1 MPKHLLPLAPPGERR
16 GFVYKAFSTF
26 ALVTLAFVLLV
37 TSVGTYW
44 GRYFLADL
52 PATPVEVYHNTW
64 RVARDNIYDQSKLK
78 NWDSWEHK
86 FDSQIKTDED
96 ALRFANEMLS
106 SLDESYT
113 ALLPR
118 EQVERDKARADGAY
132 VGVGIVLDEIAG
144 TKGFIV
150 KRVIAGGPADRAG
163 LLEGDVIVAV
173 DGTESTKFGT
183 MEALVGA
190 LKGPEGNEVT
200 LTVSRGVD
208 TLTMPMKR
216 EKVKNPVVT
225 TQRLTGLDGKKV
237 GYIRIES
244 FDQLG
249 MNEQVEKA
257 LVELADCDQFVVDL
271 RDNPGGFIHEAVLTS
286 ALFMKSGTV
295 TKMSNRFPGEDY
307 LDVEVRLTPGQIML
321 TAGKGYIRNIPV
333 PFLFRPR
340 DLVQGRSVVLLV
352 NGNSASA
359 AEMFSAALIDNGVAT
374 AVGTTTFGKGIGQT
388 YIPVG
393 NGHRLRVTNIKAY
406 TPSGAWLGDAGQT
419 VASGITPLHVTP
431 SRGWFRRGGA
441 NDNQLNKALEVL
453 QKTP

>member
-1 MPKHLLPLAPPGERR
+1 M
-16 GFVYKAFSTF
+16 
-26 ALVTLAFVLLV
+26 ALVLLV
-37 TSVGTYW
+37 TGVGTYW
-44 GRYFLADL
+44 GRYYLAD
-52 PATPVEVYHNTW
+52 PTATSVEVYHNTW
-64 RVARDNIYDQSKLK
+64 RIARDNIYDQTRLK

-86 FDSQIKTDED
+86 YDSQIKTDED
-96 ALRFANEMLS
+96 ALRFANEMLA
-106 SLDESYT
+106 SLDEEYT
-113 ALLPR
+113 ALLPK
-118 EQVERDKARADGAY
+118 EQVDRDKARADGAY
-132 VGVGIVLDEIAG
+132 VGVGIVLDQLTG
-144 TKGFIV
+144 GSGFTV
-150 KRVIAGGPADRAG
+150 RRVINGGPADRAG

-183 MEALVGA
+183 MEAFVGA

-200 LTVSRGVD
+200 LTVQRGAD
-208 TLTMPMKR
+208 TLSLSMKR
-216 EKVKNPVVT
+216 EKVVNPVVS
-225 TQRLTGLDGKKV
+225 TQRLTGLDGRKV

-249 MNEQVEKA
+249 MNKQVEKA
-257 LVELADCDQFVVDL
+257 LIELADCSQFVVDL

-295 TKMSNRFPGEDY
+295 TRILSRIPGKGY
-307 LDVEVRLTPGQIML
+307 LDTEVRLTPGQIML
-321 TAGKGYIRNIPV
+321 KTGTESIRNIPV
-333 PFLFRPR
+333 PFLFRPG
-340 DLVQGRSVVLLV
+340 DLVRGRSVVLLV

-359 AEMFSAALIDNGVAT
+359 AEMFSAAMIDNGVAT

-419 VASGITPLHVTP
+419 VASGIKPAFVEP
-431 SRGWFRRGGA
+431 ANGWFRRGGA

-453 QKTP
+453 KGTP